1 MRYRIKQFIKG
12 FKIFLNVALGYVL
25 YLIPWS
31 LLLMEKRPLSFAI
44 MLVLTIA
51 GLSIQYYKKEYRLVK
66 DLKISELLNILAIG
80 IVFVIAYLLI
90 LKLIPAKITYYNQ
103 FYYLSIYEYMST
115 PMYLLIASLLIPFL
129 ENFYIKSKLLKYQ
142 KNKYLTYGLIALNS
156 IVIGFVQPYV
166 IYGIFFGAISLMS
179 SIYLMKTKNIVAIDF
194 PALPDIDISIA
205 TSKNWIIAS
214 AKCEN
219 ICPKN
224 NLQKY
229 GFFLNR
235 KHFYLNFL
243 NI

>member
-179 SIYLMKTKNIVAIDF
+179 SIYLMKTKNIVASTICQIIVNLVF
-194 PALPDIDISIA
+194 CLFILYLSSFKLPLIIIMVSILILALLVNA
-205 TSKNWIIAS
+205 LKLKND
-214 AKCEN
+214 
-219 ICPKN
+219 
-224 NLQKY
+224 
-229 GFFLNR
+229 
-235 KHFYLNFL
+235 
-243 NI
+243 